1 LQVMG
6 RPRIKQVE
14 VRADGTWLS
23 SRAGTMLLP
32 LAAERLGLTDALGWA
47 LAETREGRSAHD
59 PGRVFRDVAV
69 MLADGGRCVSD
80 LVALLSTHLAGAQR
94 VELAV
99 ADQRRLSRRS
109 PWTSSRSRW
118 HEGRCSSAPPSHLRS
133 GSDG

>member
-1 LQVMG
+1 MQVMG

-14 VRADGTWLS
+14 VRADGTGLS

-69 MLADGGRCVSD
+69 I
-80 LVALLSTHLAGAQR
+80 
-94 VELAV
+94 
-99 ADQRRLSRRS
+99 RRPSRRA
-109 PWTSSRSRW
+109 
-118 HEGRCSSAPPSHLRS
+118 SANPLARRPA
-133 GSDG
+133 